1 MKNTKYI
8 FTATLLTALPTLAM
22 AGYKDATFLSEVR
35 RGVDLVVAPTVA
47 EYTIDDAPGALGLEV
62 YEKVDVV
69 DPGDT
74 RMFIP
79 ASMYVR
85 MGGGL
90 NLGFATDKARLGDTK
105 FEASGGYTTQI
116 GLGWNLSSYVR
127 AEVDFQASTLKF
139 SDLDNYQATY
149 NTIGGMLNFDLA
161 RRYVQTGDIT
171 HRRTF
176 VPFVGIGAGIGV
188 YDFQGPG
195 GRGGIV
201 LPMPRAVA
209 GFNVMFN
216 DLIGIDI
223 YYQYQMMIGNGFG
236 WDIPASGVDNISNI
250 MATFRVNF

>member
-1 MKNTKYI
+1 
-8 FTATLLTALPTLAM
+8 
-22 AGYKDATFLSEVR
+22 
-35 RGVDLVVAPTVA
+35 
-47 EYTIDDAPGALGLEV
+47 GALGLEV

-90 NLGFATDKARLGDTK
+90 NLGFATDKARLGNTK